1 MEKPYNNEEE
11 LVKKMIKGLPLERP
25 SSDFTQKVMQQVLR
39 RSLKNSYQPLISK
52 RAWLVIAMMFILG
65 VLWLFYNPETSLID
79 SEALSWNNKLQF
91 KNPFETIELSKTTIY
106 AIGFMALFLLQIP
119 FLKRYVRN

>member
-79 SEALSWNNKLQF
+79 SEALSWNDKLQF
-91 KNPFETIELSKTTIY
+91 KNPFETIELSKTTVY

>member
-65 VLWLFYNPETSLID
+65 VLWLFYHPETSLID

-91 KNPFETIELSKTTIY
+91 KNPFETIELSKTTVY